1 MAREVGDKASK
12 VHFWTKFQN
21 AKVVFEKTN
30 EIYEVTCMNCT
41 YFSFEDKVGLQ
52 EVGNDSNI
60 ARSLE
65 ARKLGLNQIKGHER
79 EKKKGKD
86 SKNIQLEE
94 VQIWAS
100 NKIQKEERSC
110 MGKWDVQSLVP
121 SSSEIYG
128 PEKSGGDDR
137 VPRHV
142 NFSFKNPVR
151 CRIIWITLRLQRPGS
166 NSVNF
171 ERDFN
176 LLSLE
181 ENPFAQVNRR
191 ASFGGSVENDLCLH
205 ARRILVVGTPVKK
218 EMGLTS
224 QGSDQMNF
232 NSLLERTPQLNRFKI
247 PIEAERQMDNDLALE
262 QYLPPASPI
271 LAGFRFEAFTAIKP
285 RVTHSPSSDVDTWDT
300 SVTFLE
306 DRHISPAV
314 LYLQVSALQEPHSM
328 VIIGEYRL
336 PEAKSGT
343 SMYFDFPRQIQTRRV
358 SFKLLGDVTAF
369 TDDPAEQDDN
379 SLRAVPLAAGLS
391 LSNRI
396 KLYYYADPY
405 ELGKWASLSAI

>member
-1 MAREVGDKASK
+1 
-12 VHFWTKFQN
+12 
-21 AKVVFEKTN
+21 
-30 EIYEVTCMNCT
+30 
-41 YFSFEDKVGLQ
+41 
-52 EVGNDSNI
+52 
-60 ARSLE
+60 
-65 ARKLGLNQIKGHER
+65 
-79 EKKKGKD
+79 
-86 SKNIQLEE
+86 
-94 VQIWAS
+94 
-100 NKIQKEERSC
+100 

-232 NSLLERTPQLNRFKI
+232 NSLLERTPQLNRFKVSNFSHIWLWYMITRSSDPYIFFISQI

-314 LYLQVSALQEPHSM
+314 LYLQVSALQ
-328 VIIGEYRL
+328 V
-336 PEAKSGT
+336 
-343 SMYFDFPRQIQTRRV
+343 
-358 SFKLLGDVTAF
+358 
-369 TDDPAEQDDN
+369 
-379 SLRAVPLAAGLS
+379 LS
-391 LSNRI
+391 SDQL
-396 KLYYYADPY
+396 
-405 ELGKWASLSAI
+405 